1 MKLRLLALDA
11 TSRASKR
18 SFISLTQAKSSK
30 IVAIF
35 LNEEKICFKMI
46 LLHFVFRISQLSE
59 IKLQPHF
66 KG

>member
-1 MKLRLLALDA
+1 
-11 TSRASKR
+11 
-18 SFISLTQAKSSK
+18 
-30 IVAIF
+30 
-35 LNEEKICFKMI
+35 MI